1 MESDGGS
8 LTSMSFSTTVGADD
22 AVEDAVLKKDMVV
35 RARARGARTGDSRL
49 PFQPW
54 RLLLAMCAVDAL
66 AIPRVGRAHLLATSP
81 HDIIIHPLRH

>member
-54 RLLLAMCAVDAL
+54 RLSLAMCAVDAL
-66 AIPRVGRAHLLATSP
+66 TVPRAHLLATSP
-81 HDIIIHPLRH
+81 HDMIIHPLRH